1 MCESVKETDDMYNL
15 EYLSERDLKYFEK
28 KEARGEAI
36 IIRIEPETL
45 LSLDL
50 DELFK
55 DRGKDQTL
63 SAEELGE
70 FFQGGSNHIKSA
82 AREPETVP
90 ANTPVSGIEDDLLH
104 ISLPADQ
111 RQNLLQLIN
120 DGITDDELIEILEGS
135 GSRK

>member
-1 MCESVKETDDMYNL
+1 MYNL

-63 SAEELGE
+63 SAEELDE
-70 FFQGGSNHIKSA
+70 FFQRGSNHIKSA

-90 ANTPVSGIEDDLLH
+90 ANTPVAGIEDDLLH
-104 ISLPADQ
+104 IHLPADQ